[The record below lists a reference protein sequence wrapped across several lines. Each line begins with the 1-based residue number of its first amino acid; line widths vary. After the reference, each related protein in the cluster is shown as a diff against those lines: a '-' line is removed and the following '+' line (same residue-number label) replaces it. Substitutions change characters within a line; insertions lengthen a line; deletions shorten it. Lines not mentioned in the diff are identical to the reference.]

1 MPGRPW
7 TLLPTPGA
15 VRQQGVIA
23 PFSRLY
29 GSRRRAGTDVFFMQK
44 EEEKMKK
51 RVISLLLAL
60 VLAVSLLPTAAWAAR
75 KTFETY
81 FNEVGLPATATN
93 STNYSGKWKVTTKDG
108 GEVLKSGALN
118 GSTASFTLTFTED
131 THLSFEYKVSSGS
144 DYNYFYLSKNGQ
156 ELTSAGDQF
165 GNNVGWTPYTLDV
178 QKNDILK
185 FGYKKTA
192 DYVAKELDDCVYLC
206 NFTCGTP
213 VVVTFHAN
221 GGTGDD
227 YTQNIYG
234 GKGTLKAN
242 TFTSSG
248 KVFAGWATAENG
260 TVVYPDGATI
270 ENVTSDFDL
279 YAVWGDAYTVT
290 FDNGGVRST
299 ADVAQ
304 NTALGAAK
312 MPKDPT
318 KKGYTFEGWFN
329 GETKLTADTVITG
342 NVIYTAKWTPIRY
355 TIKFDRNAAD
365 AVGSMDDISAAY
377 DEEVKL
383 PLCAFTRDGYTFT
396 GWGSYKGEDKVK
408 NLAGKDGAVVT
419 LKASWRGLPV
429 NVIANL
435 NYSDAENIVRTGAVG
450 NNYNYIVK
458 TDGET
463 QYSELKSPVRPG
475 YIFDGWYDAAEGGSK
490 ISPQY
495 KFTAEDA
502 ENGKTLYAHWTK
514 GITVHFDG
522 NGYKSTIADK
532 TVKPDEVFSK
542 LPYLSSYSYPANK
555 TLDGWY
561 IKNDDGSFGDA
572 VTKDID
578 FSSLDEVTLIA
589 KWRDYQYIIKY
600 NVMYNDKSSVT
611 GTMAD
616 QPAAFGQNVQL
627 NKCTFTREG
636 YDFAGWAISSYG
648 STVKYKNGDIINRQW
663 DNWDSEDGEK
673 YNLYA
678 VWTQNVFG
686 KAMAAIQSKLPTNNV
701 VRTAGDLGLPTSGD
715 GYTISYVSSNTELLS
730 NSGMV
735 VLPASGS
742 ATVTLTATI
751 TDTVTSK
758 TYTKEYILTLYSA
771 TTATTEAELNAA
783 VSKLT
788 GNFKPVYGTDTNAIT
803 AVEKKLLDAGCEGI
817 AVSIKEAV
825 TDSGNYSG
833 IDQDGTIHYYFNPGM
848 TKYGSYFYTTF
859 VLSKNGASV
868 EKKWYT
874 SIDWDKAKV
883 REALNTVADTLTV
896 PETATADM
904 TLPLNA
910 NGKGWSKVAWV
921 SNDLALK
928 IGQASYYTSTY
939 PITLNAAEDTTV
951 VLTATVKCNSVD
963 GVSVTRE
970 FACTVLGGTSTGVD
984 YQAKLDNALSAPGLR
999 DFVTGKKLT
1008 ADENGVYA
1016 VCNDIQFPTTRD
1028 LKIDGKYTP
1037 VVITSSDPGVIEAP
1051 TTPNSAR
1058 VWVYRPLP
1066 GEAAKTVTLTMKI
1079 LDRPNGP
1086 QPGDDLST
1094 MRVLAS
1100 KEIKVTV
1107 QPLTQTEID
1116 AEIALMERVKVNY
1129 WNGIRNANTDQNNV
1143 TTDLHA
1149 FQECYLG
1156 TDGSLTWAYDRKDL
1170 KNHGIVPVPL
1180 DNWYDQQI
1188 WRLFRSSNAEV
1199 ITHENLLVSRREE
1212 SKAVTVTSYLSS
1224 ETLGKYAEKYPQN
1237 ADFQKLYQQPVTVD
1251 LVVTGTQYAQGNNE
1265 GRVQAARRALAA
1277 RPTVTVSFSL
1287 SGRGM
1292 GFAESDLKYAEG
1304 STVYDVFSDLLAEHG
1319 YTCKRRGSY
1328 IAAITSNSGITLE
1341 EFDEGKNSGWM
1352 YRVNGE
1358 LVGRYMSA
1366 QGLEDGDR
1374 IELYFTSDWT
1384 SEPGAE
1390 GWQKPGKIETIV
1402 NADGSVTKIE
1412 TKSDGTVIETTTWR
1426 DGSTLTAETSP
1437 NGRVETVEKRAD
1449 GTTVETV
1456 ESASGEITASV
1467 SVPKSVGSTRV
1478 DIPVSKPT
1486 GSMVA
1491 VIVHPDGTE
1500 EIVKGSIVTET
1511 GVALRAEGDVR
1522 LKVIDNAKRFNDM
1535 ANHWAKDAVEFAS
1548 SRELFN
1554 GVGNDAFGPDRS
1566 MTRGMVST
1574 VLARLAGADTAGGE
1588 TWYAKGTVWA
1598 VENGISDGTAPEQPV
1613 TREQL
1618 AAMLYRYA
1626 GSPAVSGELGF
1637 DDADSISAWAR
1648 DAVRW
1653 CVDNG
1658 ILNGVGGNRMTPQD
1672 LARRGQVAAML
1683 MRFLQA
1689 TV

>member
-1 MPGRPW
+1 
-7 TLLPTPGA
+7 
-15 VRQQGVIA
+15 
-23 PFSRLY
+23 
-29 GSRRRAGTDVFFMQK
+29 
-44 EEEKMKK
+44 MKK
-51 RVISLLLAL
+51 RLLSLAL
-60 VLAVSLLPTAAWAAR
+60 AFVLAFSLLPTAAWAAG
-75 KTFETY
+75 TTVDDY
-81 FNEVGLPATATN
+81 FLGMPISADGGTGTTA
-93 STNYSGKWKVTTKDG
+93 WKVSGDTLMSG
-108 GEVLKSGALN
+108 SAGKSY
-118 GSTASFTLTFTED
+118 STSTLTLTFTAD
-131 THLSFEYKVSSGS
+131 TAISFEYRVSSEEKYDKCTITLGS
-144 DYNYFYLSKNGQ
+144 TTIANAISGDGDWRDYTGTAKNGDRLVV
-156 ELTSAGDQF
+156 EYTKDSSGD
-165 GNNVGWTPYTLDV
+165 
-178 QKNDILK
+178 KN
-185 FGYKKTA
+185 
-192 DYVAKELDDCVYLC
+192 DDCVYLR

-234 GKGTLKAN
+234 GKGTLAAN
-242 TFTSSG
+242 RFTNPN
-248 KVFAGWATAENG
+248 KVFVGWATAENG
-260 TVVYPDGATI
+260 TVVYADGATI

-290 FDNGGVRST
+290 FDYNDGKTGNATVGVARDT
-299 ADVAQ
+299 AIDTKIPA
-304 NTALGAAK
+304 
-312 MPKDPT
+312 DPT

-329 GETKLTADTVITG
+329 GEDNLTAKTVITDD
-342 NVIYTAKWTPIRY
+342 VIYTAKWTPISY
-355 TIKFDRNAAD
+355 TIVLNPGNG
-365 AVGSMDDISAAY
+365 VG
-377 DEEVKL
+377 EPVKL
-383 PLCAFTRDGYTFT
+383 DATYDQKIALPKNTFTREGYDFN
-396 GWGSYKGEDKVK
+396 GWGTSAGSIKDGAAVK
-408 NLAGKDGAVVT
+408 NLTDKGGATYNLYATWKGKEVNVT
-419 LKASWRGLPV
+419 L
-429 NVIANL
+429 NF
-435 NYSDAENIVRTGAVG
+435 NYEGKVTETRTGTVGSNKNNAKIDDPVRTG
-450 NNYNYIVK
+450 Y
-458 TDGET
+458 
-463 QYSELKSPVRPG
+463 L
-475 YIFDGWYDAAEGGSK
+475 FDGWFDAAEGGK
-490 ISPQY
+490 EITNQY
-495 KFTAEDA
+495 KFTAKDA
-502 ENGKTLYAHWTK
+502 EENVTLYAHWTK

-522 NGYKSTIADK
+522 NGYESTIADK

-542 LPYLSSYSYPANK
+542 LPYLLSYSYPANK
-555 TLDGWY
+555 ALDGWY
-561 IKNDDGSFGDA
+561 IKNSDGSFGEA
-572 VTKDID
+572 VNKDTD

-589 KWRDYQYIIKY
+589 KWRDYQYIIKF
-600 NVMYNDKSSVT
+600 NIKHADISSVN

-616 QPAAFGQNVQL
+616 QPAPFGQDIKL
-627 NKCTFTREG
+627 NKCAFTREG
-636 YDFAGWAISSYG
+636 YDFAGWATSSNG
-648 STVKYKNGDIINRQW
+648 STVAYNDEATLCRAWDDGDYW
-663 DNWDSEDGEK
+663 YDGSEDKEPF
-673 YNLYA
+673 NLYA
-678 VWTQNVFG
+678 VWTEN
-686 KAMAAIQSKLPTNNV
+686 KS
-701 VRTAGDLGLPTSGD
+701 
-715 GYTISYVSSNTELLS
+715 
-730 NSGMV
+730 
-735 VLPASGS
+735 PAQ
-742 ATVTLTATI
+742 
-751 TDTVTSK
+751 
-758 TYTKEYILTLYSA
+758 
-771 TTATTEAELNAA
+771 TEAEAKLAA
-783 VSKLT
+783 AERAISGT
-788 GNFKPVYGTDTNAIT
+788 YNCTYGTDTNALTMVRAKLTAADIT
-803 AVEKKLLDAGCEGI
+803 DVSVSVKEEYNSNYVGISADGELRYKWNDNGSTTAAAGSIRPILMLTYNETYTKESDECLFSMGLDEKKAAAALN
-817 AVSIKEAV
+817 AVAERI
-825 TDSGNYSG
+825 
-833 IDQDGTIHYYFNPGM
+833 
-848 TKYGSYFYTTF
+848 
-859 VLSKNGASV
+859 GASLPSTI
-868 EKKWYT
+868 EKT
-874 SIDWDKAKV
+874 
-883 REALNTVADTLTV
+883 
-896 PETATADM
+896 
-904 TLPLNA
+904 
-910 NGKGWSKVAWV
+910 
-921 SNDLALK
+921 
-928 IGQASYYTSTY
+928 
-939 PITLNAAEDTTV
+939 ED
-951 VLTATVKCNSVD
+951 LTALPKYPLKA
-963 GVSVTRE
+963 GVN
-970 FACTVLGGTSTGVD
+970 ADGVD
-984 YQAKLDNALSAPGLR
+984 YNSSADLELWTTANWEEKSGKLTIESVGYPAFSPYKVTVTQDKEKDVLLTLTLTLVYNGREDLKVTRDFPINIKRGDAGGIDYQAALEGALTGVGLK
-999 DFVTGKKLT
+999 DFVTGEKLT
-1008 ADENGVYA
+1008 ADANGVYTTS
-1016 VCNDIQFPTTRD
+1016 NDIQFPTTRD

-1066 GEAAKTVTLTMKI
+1066 DESAKTVTLTMKI

-1086 QPGDDLST
+1086 QPGENLGALP
-1094 MRVLAS
+1094 VLATRQM
-1100 KEIKVTV
+1100 EVTV
-1107 QPLTQTEID
+1107 QPLTQDEID

-1129 WNGIRNANTDQNNV
+1129 WNGIRNANAEEGDNV

-1149 FQECYLG
+1149 FQECYLD
-1156 TDGSLTWAYDRKDL
+1156 TDGSLTWVYDREDL

-1188 WRLFRSSNAEV
+1188 WRLFRSSNAGV
-1199 ITHENLLVSRREE
+1199 VAHENLRVTRQGD
-1212 SKAVTVTSYLSS
+1212 SKAVTITSYLSS
-1224 ETLGKYAEKYPQN
+1224 ETLGRYAEKYPQN
-1237 ADFQKLYQQPVTVD
+1237 ADFQKLYKQPVTVD
-1251 LVVTGTQYAQGNNE
+1251 LVVTGTQYAQGVSNTV
-1265 GRVQAARRALAA
+1265 RMQAAMRALAA

-1304 STVYDVFSDLLAEHG
+1304 STVYDVFSDLLVKHG

-1328 IAAITSNSGITLE
+1328 IAAITSNSGVTLE

-1366 QGLEDGDR
+1366 QGLKDGDR

-1412 TKSDGTVIETTTWR
+1412 TKSDGTVIETTTWC

-1456 ESASGEITASV
+1456 ESASGGITASV

-1500 EIVKGSIVTET
+1500 EIVRGSVVTET

-1522 LKVIDNAKRFNDM
+1522 LKIIDNAKRFNDM

-1566 MTRGMVST
+1566 MTRGMVGT

>member
-1 MPGRPW
+1 MKKRALSLLMAFIMVVG
-7 TLLPTPGA
+7 LLPT
-15 VRQQGVIA
+15 
-23 PFSRLY
+23 
-29 GSRRRAGTDVFFMQK
+29 
-44 EEEKMKK
+44 
-51 RVISLLLAL
+51 
-60 VLAVSLLPTAAWAAR
+60 TAFAAT
-75 KTFETY
+75 KTLSEY
-81 FNEVGLPATATN
+81 FNGKPISANGGIGTTAWKVSGDMLVSGN
-93 STNYSGKWKVTTKDG
+93 KGKNYST
-108 GEVLKSGALN
+108 
-118 GSTASFTLTFTED
+118 STLTLTFTAD
-131 THLSFEYKVSSGS
+131 TAISFEYRVSSEEKYDKCTITLGS
-144 DYNYFYLSKNGQ
+144 TTIANAISGDGDWTGYTGTAKNG
-156 ELTSAGDQF
+156 DQL
-165 GNNVGWTPYTLDV
+165 VVT
-178 QKNDILK
+178 
-185 FGYKKTA
+185 YKK
-192 DYVAKELDDCVYLC
+192 DSSGDKNDDCVYLR
-206 NFTCGTP
+206 NFTCGMP

-234 GKGTLKAN
+234 GEGTLTAN
-242 TFTSSG
+242 KFTKSG
-248 KVFAGWATAENG
+248 KVFADWATSENG
-260 TVVYPDGATI
+260 EVVYADGAKITA
-270 ENVTSDFDL
+270 EDNTDL

-290 FDNGGVRST
+290 FDYNDGKTSNATV
-299 ADVAQ
+299 DVAQ
-304 NTALGAAK
+304 NTAIGAAK
-312 MPKDPT
+312 LPEEPKKT
-318 KKGYTFEGWFN
+318 GHTFEGWFS
-329 GETKLTADTVITG
+329 GEDQLTAETVISSKIT
-342 NVIYTAKWTPIRY
+342 YTARWTANTY
-355 TIKFDRNAAD
+355 TIQFLPND
-365 AVGSMDDISAAY
+365 GTGTMDSIPAAY
-377 DEEVKL
+377 DQEITL
-383 PLCAFTRDGYTFT
+383 PANGFTRDGYTFT
-396 GWGSYKGEDKVK
+396 GWGDSPSYSKYAPGEAVN
-408 NLAGKDGAVVT
+408 NLTKQNNAVVKLYAVWEGNPVKVT
-419 LKASWRGLPV
+419 LDF
-429 NVIANL
+429 
-435 NYSDAENIVRTGAVG
+435 NYEGKERETRTGSVG
-450 NNYNYIVK
+450 SNFNYDNGKFSSI
-458 TDGET
+458 ET
-463 QYSELKSPVRPG
+463 QTRTG
-475 YIFDGWYDAAEGGSK
+475 YLFDGWFDAAEGGNE
-490 ISPQY
+490 ITNQY

-502 ENGKTLYAHWTK
+502 EEGVTLYAHWTK

-561 IKNDDGSFGDA
+561 IKNSDGSFGEA
-572 VTKDID
+572 VNKDTD

-636 YDFAGWAISSYG
+636 YNFAGWTISSYG

-686 KAMAAIQSKLPTNNV
+686 KAMAAIQSKLPADNI
-701 VRTAGDLGLPTSGD
+701 VRIAGDLGLPTSGE
-715 GYTISYVSSNTELLS
+715 GYTISYSSSNTELLS

-735 VLPASGS
+735 VLPASGT
-742 ATVTLTATI
+742 AEITVTATI
-751 TDTVTSK
+751 TDTKTSK

-771 TTATTEAELNAA
+771 DVAATEAELNNA

-817 AVSIKEAV
+817 AVSIKEAM

-833 IDQDGTIHYYFNPGM
+833 IDQNGTIHYYFNPGM

-904 TLPLNA
+904 KLPQIA
-910 NGKGWSKVAWV
+910 DEETWSNVTWSSSDPRV
-921 SNDLALK
+921 LT
-928 IGQASYYTSTY
+928 IGSAPYYPYNSPY
-939 PITLNAAEDTTV
+939 PVTLNAAENTTV

-963 GVSVTRE
+963 GVAVTRT
-970 FACTVLGGTSTGVD
+970 FDCTVPGGTSTGVD
-984 YQAKLDNALSAPGLR
+984 YQAKLDNALSGVGLK

-1008 ADENGVYA
+1008 EENDVYTTS
-1016 VCNDIQFPTTRD
+1016 NDIQFPTTRD

-1107 QPLTQTEID
+1107 QPLTQAEID
-1116 AEIALMERVKVNY
+1116 AEIALMAKVKAAY
-1129 WNGIRNANTDQNNV
+1129 WDGIRNANTDQNNV

-1149 FQECYLG
+1149 FQECYLNDNG
-1156 TDGSLTWAYDRKDL
+1156 ELTWVYDYKEL
-1170 KNHGIVPVPL
+1170 KNHGIIPDEL
-1180 DNWYDQQI
+1180 DNWYDLQI
-1188 WRLFRSSNAEV
+1188 WRLFRSSNADV
-1199 ITHENLLVSRREE
+1199 IAHENLLVTRQND
-1212 SKAVTVTSYLSS
+1212 SKAVTITSYLSS
-1224 ETLGKYAEKYPQN
+1224 ETLGRYAEKYPQN

-1265 GRVQAARRALAA
+1265 GRVQAASRALAA

-1292 GFAESDLKYAEG
+1292 GFPGSNLEYAEG
-1304 STVYDVFSDLLAEHG
+1304 STVYDVFSDQLAKHG

-1328 IAAITSNSGITLE
+1328 IAAITSNSGVTLE

-1358 LVGRYMSA
+1358 LVRRYMSA
-1366 QGLEDGDR
+1366 QGLKDGDR

-1437 NGRVETVEKRAD
+1437 NGRVKTVEKRAD

-1456 ESASGEITASV
+1456 EPASGEITASV

-1478 DIPVSKPT
+1478 DIPVSKPS

-1500 EIVKGSIVTET
+1500 EIVKGSVVTET
-1511 GVALRAEGDVR
+1511 GIALRAEGNVR
-1522 LKVIDNAKRFNDM
+1522 LKIIDNAKRFNDM
-1535 ANHWAKDAVEFAS
+1535 ADHWAKDAVEFAS

-1566 MTRGMVST
+1566 MTRGMVNT

-1637 DDADSISAWAR
+1637 DDTTVISIWAY

-1658 ILNGVGGNRMTPQD
+1658 ILNGVGGNRMAPQD

>member
-1 MPGRPW
+1 
-7 TLLPTPGA
+7 
-15 VRQQGVIA
+15 
-23 PFSRLY
+23 
-29 GSRRRAGTDVFFMQK
+29 
-44 EEEKMKK
+44 MKK
-51 RVISLLLAL
+51 RALSLLMAL
-60 VLAVSLLPTAAWAAR
+60 VMVVSLLPTAAWAAG
-75 KTFETY
+75 TISDYFSDMPITAETEPGSPY
-81 FNEVGLPATATN
+81 SAKKWTVSTLDGETVLVSGNKGKSN
-93 STNYSGKWKVTTKDG
+93 SSSTLQLTMKDT
-108 GEVLKSGALN
+108 VN
-118 GSTASFTLTFTED
+118 
-131 THLSFEYKVSSGS
+131 LSFEYKVSTEQKFDKLTISNGDTKLVDGVSG
-144 DYNYFYLSKNGQ
+144 LI
-156 ELTSAGDQF
+156 
-165 GNNVGWTPYTLDV
+165 GWTPLEINARQGDV
-178 QKNDILK
+178 ISIV
-185 FGYKKTA
+185 YKK
-192 DYVAKELDDCVYLC
+192 DSSGDKNDDCVYLR

-234 GKGTLKAN
+234 GKDTLTAN
-242 TFTSSG
+242 KFTKSG
-248 KVFAGWATAENG
+248 KVFAGWATSADG
-260 TVVYPDGATI
+260 AVVYADGAKITV
-270 ENVTSDFDL
+270 ESNTDL

-304 NTALGAAK
+304 NTAIGTKIPAD
-312 MPKDPT
+312 PKKT
-318 KKGYTFEGWFN
+318 GYTFEGWFN
-329 GETKLTADTVITG
+329 GEDKLTAKTVITDD
-342 NVIYTAKWTPIRY
+342 VIYTAKWTPIQY
-355 TIKFDRNAAD
+355 TIVLNPGDGDGEKVTLNAT
-365 AVGSMDDISAAY
+365 Y
-377 DEEVKL
+377 DQEVTL
-383 PLCAFTRDGYTFT
+383 PGNPFTRDGYTFA
-396 GWGSYKGEDKVK
+396 GWDTSASASYGSI
-408 NLAGKDGAVVT
+408 KDGAAVT
-419 LKASWRGLPV
+419 NLTDKAD
-429 NVIANL
+429 ATYNL
-435 NYSDAENIVRTGAVG
+435 YAAWKGKEVTVTVDPNYKGAATTDRNGAVG
-450 NNYNYIVK
+450 SNYNYIFK
-458 TDGET
+458 KDGGP
-463 QYSELKSPVRPG
+463 QRSELKSPVRTG
-475 YIFDGWYDAAEGGSK
+475 YIFDGWFDAAEGGK
-490 ISPQY
+490 EITNQY

-502 ENGKTLYAHWTK
+502 KKGVTLYAHWTK

-522 NGYKSTIADK
+522 NGYERTIADK

-542 LPYLSSYSYPANK
+542 LPSLSSHSYPANK
-555 TLDGWY
+555 KLDGWY
-561 IKNDDGSFGDA
+561 IKNNDGSFGDA

-589 KWRDYQYIIKY
+589 KWRDYQYIIKFNIKY
-600 NVMYNDKSSVT
+600 ADKSSVN

-616 QPAAFGQNVQL
+616 QPAPFGKDVKL
-627 NKCTFTREG
+627 SKCAFTREG
-636 YDFAGWAISSYG
+636 YDFAGWAISSYDPVEYQDEA
-648 STVKYKNGDIINRQW
+648 TIKREW
-663 DNWDSEDGEK
+663 DDDWYDGSEDNETF
-673 YNLYA
+673 NLYA
-678 VWTQNVFG
+678 VWTENIS
-686 KAMAAIQSKLPTNNV
+686 KAAIDAMNEVIPSDNIIRAET
-701 VRTAGDLGLPTSGD
+701 TLPTSGE
-715 GYTISYVSSNTELLS
+715 GYTISYSSSNTELLS
-730 NSGMV
+730 DSGAV
-735 VLPASGS
+735 TLPESGS
-742 ATVTLTATI
+742 AKVTLTATI
-751 TDTVTSK
+751 TDTATNK

-771 TTATTEAELNAA
+771 DVAATEAELNNAA
-783 VSKLT
+783 AALGAK
-788 GNFKPVYGTDTNAIT
+788 NFVPVYGTDTNAIT

-921 SNDLALK
+921 SNDPALK

-951 VLTATVKCNSVD
+951 VLTATVTCNSVD
-963 GVSVTRE
+963 GVAVTRE
-970 FACTVLGGTSTGVD
+970 FECTVPGGTSTGVD
-984 YQAKLDNALSAPGLR
+984 YQAKLDNALSGVGLK

-1008 ADENGVYA
+1008 EENGVYTTS
-1016 VCNDIQFPTTRD
+1016 NDIQFPTTRD

-1066 GEAAKTVTLTMKI
+1066 GESAKTVTLTMKI

-1086 QPGDDLST
+1086 QPGDDLSA
-1094 MRVLAS
+1094 MLVLAS

-1116 AEIALMERVKVNY
+1116 AEIALMAKVKAAY

-1143 TTDLHA
+1143 TTDLRA
-1149 FQECYLG
+1149 FQECYLNDNG
-1156 TDGSLTWAYDRKDL
+1156 ELTWVYDYKEL
-1170 KNHGIVPVPL
+1170 KNHGIIPDEL
-1180 DNWYDQQI
+1180 DNWYDLQI
-1188 WRLFRSSNAEV
+1188 WRLFRSSNADV
-1199 ITHENLLVSRREE
+1199 IAHENLLVTRQND
-1212 SKAVTVTSYLSS
+1212 SKAVTITSYLSS

-1292 GFAESDLKYAEG
+1292 GFTESNLEYAEG
-1304 STVYDVFSDLLAEHG
+1304 STVYDVFSDLLAEHR

-1328 IAAITSNSGITLE
+1328 IAAITSDSGVTLE

-1352 YRVNGE
+1352 YRVNGV

-1366 QGLEDGDR
+1366 QGLKDGDR

-1456 ESASGEITASV
+1456 EPVSGEITASV

-1478 DIPVSKPT
+1478 DIPVSKPS

-1511 GVALRAEGDVR
+1511 GIALRAEGNVR
-1522 LKVIDNAKRFNDM
+1522 LKIIDNAKRFNDM
-1535 ANHWAKDAVEFAS
+1535 ADHWAKDAVEFAS

>member
-1 MPGRPW
+1 
-7 TLLPTPGA
+7 
-15 VRQQGVIA
+15 
-23 PFSRLY
+23 
-29 GSRRRAGTDVFFMQK
+29 
-44 EEEKMKK
+44 MKK

-60 VLAVSLLPTAAWAAR
+60 VLALGLLPTAAWAAG
-75 KTFETY
+75 TTVDDY
-81 FNEVGLPATATN
+81 FLGMPISADGGSGTTAWKVSGEMLVSGN
-93 STNYSGKWKVTTKDG
+93 KGKNYST
-108 GEVLKSGALN
+108 
-118 GSTASFTLTFTED
+118 STLTLTFTAD
-131 THLSFEYKVSSGS
+131 TAISFEYKVSSEEKYDKCTIKLGS
-144 DYNYFYLSKNGQ
+144 TTIANAISGK
-156 ELTSAGDQF
+156 GD
-165 GNNVGWTPYTLDV
+165 WTGYT
-178 QKNDILK
+178 
-185 FGYKKTA
+185 GTA
-192 DYVAKELDDCVYLC
+192 NTGDRLIVTYEKDSGGEDNDDCVYLR

-234 GKGTLKAN
+234 GEGTLTAN
-242 TFTSSG
+242 KFTKSG
-248 KVFAGWATAENG
+248 KVFAGWATSENG
-260 TVVYPDGATI
+260 EVVYADGAKITA
-270 ENVTSDFDL
+270 EDNTDL

-290 FDNGGVRST
+290 FDYNDGKTGNATV
-299 ADVAQ
+299 DVAQ
-304 NTALGAAK
+304 DTAIGAAK

-329 GETKLTADTVITG
+329 GETKLTAETVITG

-355 TIKFDRNAAD
+355 TIKFDKNAAD
-365 AVGSMDDISAAY
+365 AVGSMNDISATY
-377 DEEVKL
+377 DEEVQL
-383 PLCAFTRDGYTFT
+383 PLCAFTREGYTFT

-458 TDGET
+458 PDGGT
-463 QYSELKSPVRPG
+463 QYSELESPVRPG
-475 YIFDGWYDAAEGGSK
+475 YIFDGWFDAAEGGNE
-490 ISPQY
+490 ITNQY

-502 ENGKTLYAHWTK
+502 EKDVTLYAHWSKAVTITFDKNGGTFYYAEKKDIRK
-514 GITVHFDG
+514 GTAYG
-522 NGYKSTIADK
+522 S
-532 TVKPDEVFSK
+532 
-542 LPYLSSYSYPANK
+542 LPEASMSGKAF
-555 TLDGWY
+555 DGWY
-561 IKNDDGSFGDA
+561 TAKDGGTKVENDTIFNKDTTLYARYRNYQITVSFNANGGTGEMEKL
-572 VTKDID
+572 VCESK
-578 FSSLDEVTLIA
+578 VA
-589 KWRDYQYIIKY
+589 KKL
-600 NVMYNDKSSVT
+600 
-611 GTMAD
+611 
-616 QPAAFGQNVQL
+616 P
-627 NKCTFTREG
+627 KCTFTREG
-636 YDFAGWAISSYG
+636 YDFEKWTNTKSSW
-648 STVKYKNGDIINRQW
+648 STPTYY
-663 DNWDSEDGEK
+663 EDEAE
-673 YNLYA
+673 YTYPYTAYRDTTTTLYA
-678 VWTQNVFG
+678 LW
-686 KAMAAIQSKLPTNNV
+686 KANISKAAIDAMNELIPSDNIIRAET
-701 VRTAGDLGLPTSGD
+701 TLPTSGE
-715 GYTISYVSSNTELLS
+715 GYTISYSSSNTELLS
-730 NSGMV
+730 DSGAV
-735 VLPASGS
+735 TPPESGS
-742 ATVTLTATI
+742 AKVTLTATI
-751 TDTVTSK
+751 TDTKTSK

-921 SNDLALK
+921 SNDPALK

-951 VLTATVKCNSVD
+951 VLTATVTCNSVD
-963 GVSVTRE
+963 GVAVTRE
-970 FACTVLGGTSTGVD
+970 FECTVPGGTSTGVD
-984 YQAKLDNALSAPGLR
+984 YQAKLDNALSGVGLK

-1008 ADENGVYA
+1008 EENGVYTTS
-1016 VCNDIQFPTTRD
+1016 NDIQFPTTRD

-1086 QPGDDLST
+1086 QPGDDLSA
-1094 MRVLAS
+1094 MHVLAS
-1100 KEIKVTV
+1100 KEIKVIV
-1107 QPLTQTEID
+1107 QPLTQAEID
-1116 AEIALMERVKVNY
+1116 AEIALMAKVKAAY
-1129 WNGIRNANTDQNNV
+1129 WDGIRNANTDQNNV

-1149 FQECYLG
+1149 FQECYLNDNG
-1156 TDGSLTWAYDRKDL
+1156 ELTWVYDYKEM
-1170 KNHGIVPVPL
+1170 KNHGIIPDEL
-1180 DNWYDQQI
+1180 DNWYDLQI
-1188 WRLFRSSNAEV
+1188 WRLFRSSNADV
-1199 ITHENLLVSRREE
+1199 IAHENLLVTRQND
-1212 SKAVTVTSYLSS
+1212 SKAVTITSYLSS

-1265 GRVQAARRALAA
+1265 SRVQAASRALAA

-1328 IAAITSNSGITLE
+1328 IAAITSNSGVTLE

-1358 LVGRYMSA
+1358 LVRRYMSA

-1412 TKSDGTVIETTTWR
+1412 TKSDGTTVETTTKP
-1426 DGSTLTAETSP
+1426 DGSTTVAETKPDGS
-1437 NGRVETVEKRAD
+1437 VSTVEKRAD
-1449 GTTVETV
+1449 GTEIKTAQP
-1456 ESASGEITASV
+1456 ASGEITASV

-1500 EIVKGSIVTET
+1500 EIVRGSVVTET
-1511 GVALRAEGDVR
+1511 GVALRAEGNVR
-1522 LKVIDNAKRFNDM
+1522 LKIIDNAKRFNDM
-1535 ANHWAKDAVEFAS
+1535 ADHWAKDAVEFAS

-1554 GVGNDAFGPDRS
+1554 GVGNDAFGPDLS
-1566 MTRGMVST
+1566 MTRGMIGT

-1588 TWYAKGTVWA
+1588 TWYAKGTAWA
-1598 VENGISDGTAPEQPV
+1598 VENGISDGTNPEQQV

-1637 DDADSISAWAR
+1637 DDADSISAWAH

-1658 ILNGVGGNRMTPQD
+1658 ILNGVGGNRMAPQD

>member
-1 MPGRPW
+1 
-7 TLLPTPGA
+7 
-15 VRQQGVIA
+15 
-23 PFSRLY
+23 
-29 GSRRRAGTDVFFMQK
+29 
-44 EEEKMKK
+44 MKK

-60 VLAVSLLPTAAWAAR
+60 VLALGLLPTAAFAADEPTAINSATDFKNMKPNGKYILKQDITVKEPYASDFFGTFDGAGHTITLEITASSPNTGLFSKVGEDGTVKNVITAGSVKGTNQVGGIAGVCEGTIEYCGNTAKVTGKKNVGGITGQAGYYSANSADSKKAYLTNCYNTGTISLKTGSRNMYSGGILGSSQNSSLNTCVNTGSVSGKMSGGIYGFAATSDSRTAFLNCYYLVGTNAAAQTDCTPYTDAKKIIDKLGSANWKLDTNSNPVLKFGSTEPSVSVTASSASLQMVNSGSQPTSMLTVKPEKMDTAGATVEWSVEPEGIVKLRDTGDAFR
-75 KTFETY
+75 KIAAAVAPGTATIKATVKAQNGNGIESNTVSIVVRPCFTTVDIKPVAPSVTVAAGQTVQAVVSVFQNTGSYDPAGDARLGYKWYWYQDVTDKHEIEGETGRTCTIPTEFPGATGSLYLYVEVYDNGRPAQNAAGETLLGHAPLPYGAAALLEADKAALTLEKLGVSSTTITAETTLTLPNEGENGSTITWESSDSSVIDPMTGKVTLPAEGKQEVTLKAKLTLNDKKAELPITFVVKSKTAQAVDADKETLEKAAKALSTLHPRFGKDSNVQTMVETRLAKEFPDVGVTYTGKTPQNATANEAHSDISENGNITY
-81 FNEVGLPATATN
+81 FYTDLTTTDLTTTLQRFDTYKASFMLTCGRETKTVEIWVTVYWDADKVRDFMTKEVLDQTTLPELTEKNLTLPA
-93 STNYSGKWKVTTKDG
+93 SGKWTTISWTSSDPTIIANDG
-108 GEVLKSGALN
+108 TITRSTIDQQAVL
-118 GSTASFTLTFTED
+118 TATFTFNFTSDVTGNEQPIV
-131 THLSFEYKVSSGS
+131 LYKV
-144 DYNYFYLSKNGQ
+144 FEVTVK
-156 ELTSAGDQF
+156 
-165 GNNVGWTPYTLDV
+165 GNADAADRAALYQ
-178 QKNDILK
+178 QKLNDALAAPGLK
-185 FGYKKTA
+185 DF
-192 DYVAKELDDCVYLC
+192 
-206 NFTCGTP
+206 
-213 VVVTFHAN
+213 VT
-221 GGTGDD
+221 
-227 YTQNIYG
+227 
-234 GKGTLKAN
+234 
-242 TFTSSG
+242 
-248 KVFAGWATAENG
+248 
-260 TVVYPDGATI
+260 
-270 ENVTSDFDL
+270 
-279 YAVWGDAYTVT
+279 
-290 FDNGGVRST
+290 
-299 ADVAQ
+299 
-304 NTALGAAK
+304 
-312 MPKDPT
+312 
-318 KKGYTFEGWFN
+318 
-329 GETKLTADTVITG
+329 GEKLTAD
-342 NVIYTAKWTPIRY
+342 A
-355 TIKFDRNAAD
+355 
-365 AVGSMDDISAAY
+365 
-377 DEEVKL
+377 
-383 PLCAFTRDGYTFT
+383 
-396 GWGSYKGEDKVK
+396 
-408 NLAGKDGAVVT
+408 
-419 LKASWRGLPV
+419 
-429 NVIANL
+429 
-435 NYSDAENIVRTGAVG
+435 
-450 NNYNYIVK
+450 
-458 TDGET
+458 
-463 QYSELKSPVRPG
+463 
-475 YIFDGWYDAAEGGSK
+475 
-490 ISPQY
+490 
-495 KFTAEDA
+495 
-502 ENGKTLYAHWTK
+502 
-514 GITVHFDG
+514 
-522 NGYKSTIADK
+522 
-532 TVKPDEVFSK
+532 
-542 LPYLSSYSYPANK
+542 
-555 TLDGWY
+555 
-561 IKNDDGSFGDA
+561 
-572 VTKDID
+572 
-578 FSSLDEVTLIA
+578 
-589 KWRDYQYIIKY
+589 
-600 NVMYNDKSSVT
+600 
-611 GTMAD
+611 
-616 QPAAFGQNVQL
+616 
-627 NKCTFTREG
+627 
-636 YDFAGWAISSYG
+636 
-648 STVKYKNGDIINRQW
+648 
-663 DNWDSEDGEK
+663 
-673 YNLYA
+673 
-678 VWTQNVFG
+678 
-686 KAMAAIQSKLPTNNV
+686 
-701 VRTAGDLGLPTSGD
+701 
-715 GYTISYVSSNTELLS
+715 
-730 NSGMV
+730 
-735 VLPASGS
+735 
-742 ATVTLTATI
+742 
-751 TDTVTSK
+751 
-758 TYTKEYILTLYSA
+758 
-771 TTATTEAELNAA
+771 
-783 VSKLT
+783 
-788 GNFKPVYGTDTNAIT
+788 
-803 AVEKKLLDAGCEGI
+803 
-817 AVSIKEAV
+817 
-825 TDSGNYSG
+825 
-833 IDQDGTIHYYFNPGM
+833 
-848 TKYGSYFYTTF
+848 
-859 VLSKNGASV
+859 
-868 EKKWYT
+868 
-874 SIDWDKAKV
+874 
-883 REALNTVADTLTV
+883 
-896 PETATADM
+896 
-904 TLPLNA
+904 
-910 NGKGWSKVAWV
+910 
-921 SNDLALK
+921 
-928 IGQASYYTSTY
+928 
-939 PITLNAAEDTTV
+939 
-951 VLTATVKCNSVD
+951 
-963 GVSVTRE
+963 
-970 FACTVLGGTSTGVD
+970 
-984 YQAKLDNALSAPGLR
+984 
-999 DFVTGKKLT
+999 
-1008 ADENGVYA
+1008 NGVYTTS
-1016 VCNDIQFPTTRD
+1016 NDIQFPTTRD

-1066 GEAAKTVTLTMKI
+1066 GEAAKTVTLTVKI

-1086 QPGDDLST
+1086 QPGDDLSA

-1107 QPLTQTEID
+1107 QPLTQDEID
-1116 AEIALMERVKVNY
+1116 AEIALMELVKVKVNY
-1129 WNGIRNANTDQNNV
+1129 WNGIRNANVERDNV

-1149 FQECYLG
+1149 FQECYLNDNG
-1156 TDGSLTWAYDRKDL
+1156 ELTWVYDREDL

-1188 WRLFRSSNAEV
+1188 WRLFRSSNAGV
-1199 ITHENLLVSRREE
+1199 VAHENLLVTRQGD
-1212 SKAVTVTSYLSS
+1212 SKAVTITSYLSS

-1237 ADFQKLYQQPVTVD
+1237 ADFQKLYKQPVTID

-1265 GRVQAARRALAA
+1265 GRVQAAKRALAV

-1304 STVYDVFSDLLAEHG
+1304 STVYDVFSDLLAEHR

-1328 IAAITSNSGITLE
+1328 IAAITSDSGVTLE

-1637 DDADSISAWAR
+1637 DDTTVISIWAY

-1658 ILNGVGGNRMTPQD
+1658 ILNGVGGNRMAPQD

>member
-1 MPGRPW
+1 
-7 TLLPTPGA
+7 
-15 VRQQGVIA
+15 
-23 PFSRLY
+23 
-29 GSRRRAGTDVFFMQK
+29 
-44 EEEKMKK
+44 MKK
-51 RVISLLLAL
+51 RALSLLMAFVM
-60 VLAVSLLPTAAWAAR
+60 VLSL
-75 KTFETY
+75 
-81 FNEVGLPATATN
+81 LPATARAADGTN
-93 STNYSGKWKVTTKDG
+93 LAAYFSGMPITADGGSGTTAWKVSGEMLVSGNKGKNYST
-108 GEVLKSGALN
+108 
-118 GSTASFTLTFTED
+118 STLTLTFTAD
-131 THLSFEYKVSSGS
+131 TAISFEYRVSSEDRYDVCTIALGNTKIADAIS
-144 DYNYFYLSKNGQ
+144 GNGNWTGYTGTAKNG
-156 ELTSAGDQF
+156 DQL
-165 GNNVGWTPYTLDV
+165 VVT
-178 QKNDILK
+178 
-185 FGYKKTA
+185 YKK
-192 DYVAKELDDCVYLC
+192 DGSGDKHDDCVYLR

-213 VVVTFHAN
+213 IVVTLHAN
-221 GGTGDD
+221 NGTDETA
-227 YTQNIYG
+227 TQNVYG
-234 GKGTLKAN
+234 GKGALNAN
-242 TFTSSG
+242 TFTYSG
-248 KVFAGWATAENG
+248 KVFAGWSTEAGGA
-260 TVVYPDGATI
+260 VVYADGAEITV
-270 ENVTSDFDL
+270 ENDTDL

-290 FDNGGVRST
+290 FVNDGKTTGT
-299 ADVAQ
+299 AVVARD
-304 NTALGAAK
+304 TTLAAAK
-312 MPKDPT
+312 MPENPT

-329 GETKLTADTVITG
+329 GEDKLTTETTITA
-342 NVIYTAKWTPIRY
+342 NVTYTAKWTPISY
-355 TIKFDRNAAD
+355 TIKFDQNAAD
-365 AVGSMDDISAAY
+365 AAGSMDTISAAY
-377 DEEVKL
+377 DEKVQL
-383 PLCAFTRDGYTFT
+383 PKCAFTREGYTFA
-396 GWGSYKGEDKVK
+396 GWGNYSGATSASTANQATVE
-408 NLAGKDGAVVT
+408 NLTNRNNAVVT
-419 LKASWRGLPV
+419 LYAAWKGKAV
-429 NVIANL
+429 KVTL
-435 NYSDAENIVRTGAVG
+435 NFNYEGAEPIERTGSVG
-450 NNYNYIVK
+450 SNYNYDNGKFSSI
-458 TDGET
+458 ET
-463 QYSELKSPVRPG
+463 QKRTG
-475 YIFDGWYDAAEGGSK
+475 YLFDGWFDAAEGGNE
-490 ISPQY
+490 ITNQY

-502 ENGKTLYAHWTK
+502 EKGVTLYAHWTK

-572 VTKDID
+572 VTEDTKFDG
-578 FSSLDEVTLIA
+578 DEVTLIA

-600 NVMYNDKSSVT
+600 NVKYNDKSSVN

-616 QPAAFGQNVQL
+616 QPAPFGQDIKL
-627 NKCTFTREG
+627 NKCAFTREG

-648 STVKYKNGDIINRQW
+648 PVKYQDEATINREW
-663 DNWDSEDGEK
+663 DSWDSEDGETHS
-673 YNLYA
+673 LYA
-678 VWTQNVFG
+678 VWTQNAFG
-686 KAMAAIQSKLPTNNV
+686 RAVAAIQSKLPADNIA
-701 VRTAGDLGLPTSGD
+701 RIAGDLGLPTSGE
-715 GYTISYVSSNTELLS
+715 GYTISYSSSNTELLS
-730 NSGMV
+730 NSGTV

-742 ATVTLTATI
+742 ATVMLTATI
-751 TDTVTSK
+751 TDTATNK
-758 TYTKEYILTLYSA
+758 TYTKEYALTLYSA
-771 TTATTEAELNAA
+771 EATQTEAELNKA

-788 GNFKPVYGTDTNAIT
+788 GYFTPVYGTDTNAIT
-803 AVEKKLLDAGCEGI
+803 AVEKKLLDAGCKGI

-825 TDSGNYSG
+825 TDSGNCSG
-833 IDQDGTIHYYFNPGM
+833 IDRDGTIHYYFNPGL
-848 TKYGSYFYTTF
+848 TKYGGNFSTTF
-859 VLSKNGASV
+859 VLSKNGSSV
-868 EKKWYT
+868 EKEWDT

-883 REALNTVADTLTV
+883 LEALNTVADTLTV

-904 TLPLNA
+904 KLPQIADEETWSNVTWSSSDTNALAIGSAPYSPYYLPYPVTLKN
-910 NGKGWSKVAWV
+910 V
-921 SNDLALK
+921 S
-928 IGQASYYTSTY
+928 
-939 PITLNAAEDTTV
+939 EDTTV
-951 VLTATVKCNSVD
+951 VLTATVKCKSVD

-970 FACTVLGGTSTGVD
+970 FACTVLGGTGTGVD
-984 YQAKLDNALSAPGLR
+984 YQAKLDNALSGVGLK
-999 DFVTGKKLT
+999 DFVTGEKLT
-1008 ADENGVYA
+1008 EENGVYTTS
-1016 VCNDIQFPTTRD
+1016 NDIQFPTTRD

-1037 VVITSSDPGVIEAP
+1037 VVITSSDSGVIEAP

-1066 GEAAKTVTLTMKI
+1066 GESAKTVTLTMNI

-1086 QPGDDLST
+1086 QPGDDLSA
-1094 MRVLAS
+1094 MRGVLAS
-1100 KEIKVTV
+1100 EEIKVTV

-1116 AEIALMERVKVNY
+1116 AEVALMERVKVKVNY

-1149 FQECYLG
+1149 FQECYLNDNG
-1156 TDGSLTWAYDRKDL
+1156 ELTWVYDREDL

-1199 ITHENLLVSRREE
+1199 IAHENLLVTRQGD
-1212 SKAVTVTSYLSS
+1212 SKAVTITSYLSS
-1224 ETLGKYAEKYPQN
+1224 ETLGRYAEKYPQN

-1265 GRVQAARRALAA
+1265 GRVEAAKRARAA

-1292 GFAESDLKYAEG
+1292 GFPEESNLKYAEG
-1304 STVYDVFSDLLAEHG
+1304 STVYDVFSDRLAKHG

-1328 IAAITSNSGITLE
+1328 IAAITSDSGVTLE

-1358 LVGRYMSA
+1358 LAGKYMSA
-1366 QGLEDGDR
+1366 QGLKDGDR

-1384 SEPGAE
+1384 SESGAE
-1390 GWQKPGKIETIV
+1390 GWQKPGKTETV
-1402 NADGSVTKIE
+1402 TNADGSTTKTE
-1412 TKSDGTVIETTTWR
+1412 TKPDGTTVETTTKP
-1426 DGSTLTAETSP
+1426 DGSTTVAETKPDGS
-1437 NGRVETVEKRAD
+1437 VSTVEKRAD
-1449 GTTVETV
+1449 GTEIKTAQP
-1456 ESASGEITASV
+1456 ASGGITASV

-1478 DIPVSKPT
+1478 DIPVSKPS

-1500 EIVKGSIVTET
+1500 EIVKGSVVTET
-1511 GVALRAEGDVR
+1511 GIALRAEGDVR
-1522 LKVIDNAKRFNDM
+1522 LKIIDNAKRFNDM
-1535 ANHWAKDAVEFAS
+1535 ADHWAKDAVEFAS

-1626 GSPAVSGELGF
+1626 GSPAVSGELSF
-1637 DDADSISAWAR
+1637 DDTTVISIWAY

-1672 LARRGQVAAML
+1672 LAQRGQVAAML

>member
-1 MPGRPW
+1 M
-7 TLLPTPGA
+7 
-15 VRQQGVIA
+15 
-23 PFSRLY
+23 
-29 GSRRRAGTDVFFMQK
+29 
-44 EEEKMKK
+44 
-51 RVISLLLAL
+51 
-60 VLAVSLLPTAAWAAR
+60 
-75 KTFETY
+75 
-81 FNEVGLPATATN
+81 
-93 STNYSGKWKVTTKDG
+93 
-108 GEVLKSGALN
+108 
-118 GSTASFTLTFTED
+118 
-131 THLSFEYKVSSGS
+131 
-144 DYNYFYLSKNGQ
+144 
-156 ELTSAGDQF
+156 
-165 GNNVGWTPYTLDV
+165 
-178 QKNDILK
+178 
-185 FGYKKTA
+185 
-192 DYVAKELDDCVYLC
+192 
-206 NFTCGTP
+206 
-213 VVVTFHAN
+213 
-221 GGTGDD
+221 
-227 YTQNIYG
+227 
-234 GKGTLKAN
+234 
-242 TFTSSG
+242 
-248 KVFAGWATAENG
+248 
-260 TVVYPDGATI
+260 
-270 ENVTSDFDL
+270 
-279 YAVWGDAYTVT
+279 
-290 FDNGGVRST
+290 
-299 ADVAQ
+299 
-304 NTALGAAK
+304 
-312 MPKDPT
+312 
-318 KKGYTFEGWFN
+318 
-329 GETKLTADTVITG
+329 
-342 NVIYTAKWTPIRY
+342 
-355 TIKFDRNAAD
+355 
-365 AVGSMDDISAAY
+365 
-377 DEEVKL
+377 
-383 PLCAFTRDGYTFT
+383 
-396 GWGSYKGEDKVK
+396 
-408 NLAGKDGAVVT
+408 
-419 LKASWRGLPV
+419 
-429 NVIANL
+429 
-435 NYSDAENIVRTGAVG
+435 
-450 NNYNYIVK
+450 
-458 TDGET
+458 
-463 QYSELKSPVRPG
+463 RPG
-475 YIFDGWYDAAEGGSK
+475 YIFDGWFDAAEGGNE
-490 ISPQY
+490 ITNQY

-502 ENGKTLYAHWTK
+502 EKDVTLYAHWTK

-522 NGYKSTIADK
+522 NGYERTIADK

-542 LPYLSSYSYPANK
+542 LPSLSSHSYPANK
-555 TLDGWY
+555 KLDGWY
-561 IKNDDGSFGDA
+561 IKNNDGSFGDA

-589 KWRDYQYIIKY
+589 KWRDYQYIIKFNIKY
-600 NVMYNDKSSVT
+600 ADKSSVN

-616 QPAAFGQNVQL
+616 QPAPFGKDVKL
-627 NKCTFTREG
+627 SKCAFTREG
-636 YDFAGWAISSYG
+636 YDFAGWAISSYDPVEYQDEA
-648 STVKYKNGDIINRQW
+648 TIKREW
-663 DNWDSEDGEK
+663 DDDWYDGSEDNETF
-673 YNLYA
+673 NLYA
-678 VWTQNVFG
+678 VWTENIS
-686 KAMAAIQSKLPTNNV
+686 KAAIDAMNEVIPSDNIIRAET
-701 VRTAGDLGLPTSGD
+701 TLPTSGE
-715 GYTISYVSSNTELLS
+715 GYTISYSSSNTELLS
-730 NSGMV
+730 DSGAV
-735 VLPASGS
+735 TLPESGS
-742 ATVTLTATI
+742 AKVTLTATI

-921 SNDLALK
+921 SNDPALK

-951 VLTATVKCNSVD
+951 VLTATVTCNSVD
-963 GVSVTRE
+963 GVAVTRE
-970 FACTVLGGTSTGVD
+970 FECTVPGGTSTGVD
-984 YQAKLDNALSAPGLR
+984 YQAKLDNALSGVGLK
-999 DFVTGKKLT
+999 DFVTGAKLT
-1008 ADENGVYA
+1008 ADANGVYTTS
-1016 VCNDIQFPTTRD
+1016 NDIQFPTTRD

-1066 GEAAKTVTLTMKI
+1066 DEAAKTVTLTMKI

-1107 QPLTQTEID
+1107 QPLTQAEID
-1116 AEIALMERVKVNY
+1116 AEIALMAKVKAAY
-1129 WNGIRNANTDQNNV
+1129 WDGIRNANTDQNNV

-1156 TDGSLTWAYDRKDL
+1156 TDGSLTWVYDREGL

-1188 WRLFRSSNAEV
+1188 WRLFRSSNADV
-1199 ITHENLLVSRREE
+1199 VAHENLLVTRQEE

-1224 ETLGKYAEKYPQN
+1224 ETLGRYAEKYPQN
-1237 ADFQKLYQQPVTVD
+1237 ADFQKLYKQPVTID
-1251 LVVTGTQYAQGNNE
+1251 LVVTGTQYAQGVSNTV
-1265 GRVQAARRALAA
+1265 RMQAAKRALAV

-1287 SGRGM
+1287 TGRGM
-1292 GFAESDLKYAEG
+1292 GFAESDLEYAEG
-1304 STVYDVFSDLLAEHG
+1304 STVYDVFSDLLAEHR

-1328 IAAITSNSGITLE
+1328 IAAITSDSGVTLE

-1352 YRVNGE
+1352 YRVNGV

-1366 QGLEDGDR
+1366 QGLKDGDR

-1412 TKSDGTVIETTTWR
+1412 TKPDGTVIETTTWR

-1500 EIVKGSIVTET
+1500 EIVRGSVVTET

-1522 LKVIDNAKRFNDM
+1522 LKIIDNAKSFNDM
-1535 ANHWAKDAVEFAS
+1535 ADHWAKDAVEFAS

-1566 MTRGMVST
+1566 MTRGMVGT

-1658 ILNGVGGNRMTPQD
+1658 ILNGVGGNRMAPQD
-1672 LARRGQVAAML
+1672 LAQRGQVAAML